1 MILIST
7 PCTIWTMSIIITP
20 WTMMIG
26 LTIPFVALIIGVS
39 GWRGHTS
46 IRRFVVITRRSVP
59 VLLRTWLGIGVLRV
73 RMSRMSRSHERR
85 SILGW
90 RSNRR
95 LNLISAILLI
105 WVRLHHWMRLR
116 MGVGS
121 IVLDWKVMI
130 SWLVRLMLLTRVS
143 IVILRSVGW
152 STRTIESGTGR
163 RTTNK
168 TSVWFL
174 LDLVHLWRSLMITA
188 STDSELLSSSSSFSF
203 TRLVTWRR

>member
-121 IVLDWKVMI
+121 IVLNGKVVV
-130 SWLVRLMLLTRVS
+130 SRLVLLTWVPV
-143 IVILRSVGW
+143 VILRSVGW
-152 STRTIESGTGR
+152 STCTIESGTGR

-174 LDLVHLWRSLMITA
+174 LYLVHLWRSLMITA

-203 TRLVTWRR
+203 TCLVAWWRRD

>member
-20 WTMMIG
+20 WTVMIG
-26 LTIPFVALIIGVS
+26 LTIPLVALIIGVS

-59 VLLRTWLGIGVLRV
+59 VLLRTCLGIGVLRV
-73 RMSRMSRSHERR
+73 RMSRMSRSHKRR
-85 SILGW
+85 SVLRR

-95 LNLISAILLI
+95 LNLISTILLVR
-105 WVRLHHWMRLR
+105 VRLHHWMRLR

-121 IVLDWKVMI
+121 IVLDGKVVI
-130 SWLVRLMLLTRVS
+130 SRWIRLVLLTWVP
-143 IVILRSVGW
+143 VVVLRSVGR
-152 STRTIESGTGR
+152 SAGTVESGTGG

-168 TSVWFL
+168 TSV
-174 LDLVHLWRSLMITA
+174 
-188 STDSELLSSSSSFSF
+188 
-203 TRLVTWRR
+203 